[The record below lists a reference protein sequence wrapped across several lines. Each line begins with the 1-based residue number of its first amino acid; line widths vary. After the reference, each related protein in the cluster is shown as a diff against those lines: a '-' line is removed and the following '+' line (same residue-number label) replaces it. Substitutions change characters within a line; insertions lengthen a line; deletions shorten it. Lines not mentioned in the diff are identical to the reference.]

1 MESVR
6 EYEGVVALRIFTTH
20 DTNPQPVLFLSFLFD
35 AYPGMHENLN
45 RKPCETTAS
54 EQRASYCSLANL
66 TSEGNKDRDRPRL
79 EVRTEITRNDT

>member
-6 EYEGVVALRIFTTH
+6 EYVVALRIFTTH

-54 EQRASYCSLANL
+54 GQRASYCSLANL